1 MKRNLLIGLVI
12 STISLSNIYGMHSKD
27 PFPGYSSSYSKK
39 TNTAKENTEDH
50 SFQQNAMQIQEE
62 KPRRKRHGLK
72 KLLHEVGRPFKQAGI
87 AVQEICDGQLSN
99 ALVAM
104 THSEGTLNRYKEAKR
119 QRRDTASF
127 RSEAVAESLDLSG
140 EYDFSDSEGS
150 VNPKNLKLR
159 FQALQQ
165 IAQNLQTKLNFL
177 QTQYER
183 NPEDESILLKIS
195 ETMGQIEANTEE
207 LQLLQAQLASL
218 SAPTESKPT
227 TSRRKSK
234 PHTSKTTTTS
244 SSASDET
251 SDEKSSE
258 E

>member
-1 MKRNLLIGLVI
+1 MKRNLLIGLFI

-39 TNTAKENTEDH
+39 TNAAKESIEDRN
-50 SFQQNAMQIQEE
+50 FQQNAMQIQEE
-62 KPRRKRHGLK
+62 KPRRKRHGFK
-72 KLLHEVGRPFKQAGI
+72 KFLHEAGRPFKQVGT

-104 THSEGTLNRYKEAKR
+104 THSEGTLNRYKEAKK

-127 RSEAVAESLDLSG
+127 RSEAVAESS
-140 EYDFSDSEGS
+140 DFSDSEGS
-150 VNPKNLKLR
+150 VNPKNLELQ

-165 IAQNLQTKLNFL
+165 IAQNLQTRLNFL

-183 NPEDESILLKIS
+183 NPEDESIPLKIS

-218 SAPTESKPT
+218 STPTESRPT
-227 TSRRKSK
+227 TSRRKSR